1 MSSNLSVMHI
11 CSDYSKQRLYE
22 RLLRAMAAEGL
33 QQFMYVP
40 VRTAAELGVGRID
53 DVASIGFRYQHLL
66 RPYHRVLFR
75 TKVRKVLGDIMAHA
89 PVAQC
94 DLVHAH
100 FLYSDGAVAL
110 QLKRRLGKPFIVA
123 VRNADLNSFM
133 RLRPDLAGIRDSIL
147 REASHV
153 VFLSP
158 AYRTAFVSRLPK
170 RMGGLV
176 EAKAITIPNGL
187 DDEWLESP
195 AGDPRDEGGA
205 PLRLLYVGD
214 FTPNKNV
221 AGIVAALGI
230 LRARQAAT
238 LTVVG
243 GGGDRG
249 DAVAKLLE
257 TQRDRGVACLGRIAD
272 PARLRAIYREH
283 DVLVMPSY
291 TETFGVAYVEALSQ
305 GVPIV
310 HSKGQGVDGYFEPGT
325 VAAAADPADP
335 ASIAAGI
342 TEVASRLPGLRADC
356 RREARRFSWARVA
369 QHYVSTYRAMV
380 GR

>member
-1 MSSNLSVMHI
+1 MSSNISVMHI
-11 CSDYSKQRLYE
+11 CSDYSKQKLYE
-22 RLLRAMAAEGL
+22 RLLRAVAAEGL

-40 VRTAAELGVGRID
+40 VRTAAELDVGRID

-66 RPYHRVLFR
+66 RPYHRILFR
-75 TKVRKVLGDIMAHA
+75 TKVRKVRNDIMAHA
-89 PVAQC
+89 PVAEC

-110 QLKRRLGKPFIVA
+110 QLKRRLGKPYIVA

-147 REASHV
+147 REAGHV

-158 AYRTAFVSRLPK
+158 AYRTAFVRRLPA
-170 RMGGLV
+170 RIGGLV

-187 DDEWLESP
+187 DDDWLAQNDGELN
-195 AGDPRDEGGA
+195 GEGEQS
-205 PLRLLYVGD
+205 LRLLYVGD
-214 FTPNKNV
+214 FTPNKNI
-221 AGIVAALGI
+221 AGIVAALEI
-230 LRARQAAT
+230 LRARQGAT

-243 GGGDRG
+243 GGGDRD

-257 TQRDRGVACLGRIAD
+257 AQRHRGVVYLGRISE
-272 PARLRAIYREH
+272 PARLRAVYRDH
-283 DVLVMPSY
+283 DVLVMPSF

-325 VAAAADPADP
+325 VASAVDPTDP
-335 ASIAAGI
+335 ASIAAGVRA
-342 TEVASRLPGLRADC
+342 VADRLPDLRAVC

-369 QHYVSTYRAMV
+369 QHYVCTYRTMV